1 MTQRIYLIHP
11 TSTLFRWLLRA
22 LELYRAMTMVDPE
35 PIHCCSPHTVRKLLS
50 TVLSETRAI
59 DLNFKRQQKSLE
71 GDHRESSPINSAA
84 KLTVYDVRK
93 LNGCLLRV
101 PDNFYVDVWHILS
114 KVQGGLLLAGH
125 HLPQQPTIS
134 NLGSTEKRFAYLFE
148 DMLNDYQDP
157 VYKQMAVEFF
167 SVLSKIMKR
176 HPELSIVE
184 GLNVDDMI
192 ERAITLYSEVNLS
205 KLMSKLS
212 F

>member
-1 MTQRIYLIHP
+1 
-11 TSTLFRWLLRA
+11 
-22 LELYRAMTMVDPE
+22 MTMVAPE

-59 DLNFKRQQKSLE
+59 DLNFKVKKNKSE
-71 GDHRESSPINSAA
+71 ESREKSPS
-84 KLTVYDVRK
+84 KSRLTVYDVRK

-101 PDNFYVDVWHILS
+101 PDNFYADIWHILS
-114 KVQGGLLLAGH
+114 KIQGGLFLAGH

-167 SVLSKIMKR
+167 SVLSKIMTR

-192 ERAITLYSEVNLS
+192 ERSIKLYSEVRISIKFKVISNI
-205 KLMSKLS
+205 

>member
-1 MTQRIYLIHP
+1 
-11 TSTLFRWLLRA
+11 
-22 LELYRAMTMVDPE
+22 MTMVAPE

-59 DLNFKRQQKSLE
+59 DLNFKGKKNKSE
-71 GDHRESSPINSAA
+71 ESREKSPS
-84 KLTVYDVRK
+84 KSRLTVYDVRK

-101 PDNFYVDVWHILS
+101 PDNFYADIWHILS
-114 KVQGGLLLAGH
+114 KIQGGLFLAGH

-167 SVLSKIMKR
+167 SVLSKIMTR

-192 ERAITLYSEVNLS
+192 ERSIKLYSEVRISIKFKVISNIF
-205 KLMSKLS
+205 KFNS
-212 F
+212 FLGP